1 MNNMSTNIA
10 DIALTAYK
18 TMQKK
23 QRFDFETGV
32 KAVVVSLG
40 FEIIKNSFL
49 GKPYRSI
56 KIKKLFLLGG
66 LLLIGLNQLK
76 VKQTL
81 V

>member
-1 MNNMSTNIA
+1 MNNMGTNIA

-23 QRFDFETGV
+23 EGFDFEAGA
-32 KAVVVSLG
+32 KALVVSLG

-49 GKPYRSI
+49 GKSHRSI
-56 KIKKLFLLGG
+56 KIKKLFLFGG
-66 LLLIGLNQLK
+66 LLLISLNQLK
-76 VKQTL
+76 VKKTL